1 MVMPMDTPNHTA
13 TRSASALLRWQF
25 EHMRR
30 LLDATAE
37 ELMEDSNRHRLPD
50 GIVQARV
57 CYARAVLSEDLG
69 IHGVIAIG
77 PPLALSTW
85 SGRTGLSDLPPM
97 MGPIDWHLWGRR
109 VRLDM
114 KALHGYA
121 QAVHAVTDSSLA
133 VLCSES
139 LNETHANQPLHLL
152 SALLL
157 TQAMRRGEMA
167 CLLANI

>member
-1 MVMPMDTPNHTA
+1 MVIPMDASNHTA

-30 LLDATAE
+30 LLDAMAE
-37 ELMEDSNRHRLPD
+37 QLMEDTTRHNPPD

-69 IHGVIAIG
+69 IHGVLAVG

-85 SGRTGLSDLPPM
+85 SGRTGLSDLPPLI
-97 MGPIDWHLWGRR
+97 GPIDWHLWGRR

-114 KALHGYA
+114 GALHAYA
-121 QAVHAVTDSSLA
+121 QAVHAVADSSLA

-139 LNETHANQPLHLL
+139 LNETHDDQSLRLL

-157 TQAMRRGEMA
+157 TQAMRRGEIA

>member
-1 MVMPMDTPNHTA
+1 MSMDAVGHTA
-13 TRSASALLRWQF
+13 TRSARALLRWQF

-37 ELMEDSNRHRLPD
+37 QLMEDTNRHNPPD
-50 GIVQARV
+50 GITRARV

-69 IHGVIAIG
+69 IHGVLAVG

-85 SGRTGLSDLPPM
+85 SRRTGLSDLPPLI
-97 MGPIDWHLWGRR
+97 GPIEWHLWGRQ

-114 KALHGYA
+114 EALHAYA
-121 QAVHAVTDSSLA
+121 QAVHAVTDSNLA
-133 VLCSES
+133 DWCGES
-139 LNETHANQPLHLL
+139 LNVTHGDQPLRLL

-157 TQAMRRGEMA
+157 TQAMRRGEIA

>member
-1 MVMPMDTPNHTA
+1 METLDMLGDTA

-30 LLDATAE
+30 LLDAAAE
-37 ELMEDSNRHRLPD
+37 ALDDTNRHNPPD

-69 IHGVIAIG
+69 IHSVIAIG

-85 SGRTGLSDLPPM
+85 SERTGLSDLPPLL
-97 MGPIDWHLWGRR
+97 GPIDWRLWGRK

-114 KALHGYA
+114 NALHAYA

-133 VLCSES
+133 VLCNES
-139 LNETHANQPLHLL
+139 RNESHGEQPLRLL

-157 TQAMRRGEMA
+157 TQAMRRGEIA
-167 CLLANI
+167 CLLANL